1 MLGARRAV
9 VVSLAALLILLVSDA
24 AWTRPPFA
32 PGDAY
37 YQFADHE
44 YNRCTAGFLV
54 KDMNGNIGMLTAG
67 HCDIRE
73 FDKPGPNGL
82 CVSKIDPRERAHLCH
97 RVGHIADADLN
108 DDIAREHARGE
119 IGEFKHAVMDYD
131 ASVDP
136 EHFGADDGLI
146 SINSNVRVTSKIVG
160 NRSVT
165 RAVNGQQIRDSFIGS
180 KVCKYG
186 AVTGETC
193 GVIVSSTDTFVSID
207 GATFAHGD
215 SGGPVYIV
223 TDDDHVIPVGVVSN
237 STYGNPHRFFAALI
251 APMLKKWNLEL
262 VTD

>member
-37 YQFADHE
+37 YQLADNK

-54 KDMNGNIGMLTAG
+54 KDTDGNFGILTAG

-82 CVSKIDPRERAHLCH
+82 CVSKVDPNERAHLCH

-119 IGEFKHAVMDYD
+119 IGGFKYAVLDYD

-136 EHFGADDGLI
+136 DHFGADDGLI
-146 SINSNVRVTSKIVG
+146 SINSNIRVTSKIAG
-160 NRSVT
+160 NRAVT
-165 RAVNGQQIRDSFIGS
+165 EAVDGQQIRDSFIGS

-186 AVTGETC
+186 AVTEETC
-193 GVIVSSTDTFVSID
+193 GTIVSSTDTVVSIY
-207 GATFAHGD
+207 GASFAHGD

-223 TDDDHVIPVGVVSN
+223 TDADRVIPIEVVSN
-237 STYGNPHRFFAALI
+237 STYGDPHRFYAALI
-251 APMLKKWNLEL
+251 APMLDKWNLTL